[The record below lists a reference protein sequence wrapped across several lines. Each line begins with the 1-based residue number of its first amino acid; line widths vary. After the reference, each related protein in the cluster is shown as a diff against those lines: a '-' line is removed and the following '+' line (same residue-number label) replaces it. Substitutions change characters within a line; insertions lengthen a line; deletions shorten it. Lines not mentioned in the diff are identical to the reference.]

1 MPGTGELDVVTGA
14 LGFTGRYI
22 ARRLLDAGRAV
33 RTLTG
38 HPGRPNPFGDEV
50 SVAPLDFERPAALT
64 ESLRGARAL
73 YNTYWV
79 RFPHGG
85 ATYEQAVANTRT
97 LIRAAREAGVARFV
111 HVSIV
116 SAAEDS
122 PFPYFRGK
130 AVVEREIRDSGLS
143 YAIVRPTVIFGAEGI
158 LINNIAWLLRRFP
171 LFLVPGTGRYRLQ
184 PVSVE
189 DVADL
194 AVGAGQNEESV
205 ELDAAGPEIYA
216 FEELVRLV
224 AETVSSRARI
234 VHAPPRV
241 ALALS
246 APVGKLMRDVLITQE
261 ELAGL
266 MSEVLVSTRPPAGQ
280 RRLSEWLAANAQTL
294 GAAYQSELER
304 HYRP

>member
-1 MPGTGELDVVTGA
+1 MPGDLDVVTGA

-22 ARRLLDAGRAV
+22 TRRLLDAGRTV

-38 HPGRPNPFGDEV
+38 HPGRPNPFGGEV
-50 SVAPLDFERPAALT
+50 SLFPLDFERPTELT

-79 RFPHGG
+79 RFPYRG

-97 LIRAAREAGVARFV
+97 LIRAAREAGVTRLV

-116 SAAEDS
+116 NAAEDS

-130 AVVEREIRDSGLS
+130 AVVERELRGSGLS

-171 LFLVPGTGRYRLQ
+171 IFLVPGTGRYRLQ

-194 AVGAGQNEESV
+194 AVAAGQSEESM
-205 ELDAAGPEIYA
+205 ELDAAGPETYA

-224 AETVSSRARI
+224 AATVSSRARI
-234 VHAPPRV
+234 AHTSPRV

-246 APVGKLMRDVLITQE
+246 ALAGKLVRDVLVTGE

-266 MSEVLVSTRPPAGQ
+266 MSEVLVSTSPPAG
-280 RRLSEWLAANAQTL
+280 RRALSRWLAENAHTV
-294 GAAYQSELER
+294 GTAYQSELER